1 MKVQMRRI
9 GTDQPVVAM
18 KPPNGGGAKGL
29 SDPVLDSGSTTE
41 KSEEPLDKTHSRKT

>member
-9 GTDQPVVAM
+9 GADEPVVAK

-29 SDPVLDSGSTTE
+29 SYPVLNNVSTIA
-41 KSEEPLDKTHSRKT
+41 K